1 MRKYAFMAMI
11 AALLAITA
19 CGPSAKELEEKRI
32 SDSIKTADSI
42 AAADTVPVQSLD
54 TLTK

>member
-1 MRKYAFMAMI
+1 MKKYAFMAMI

-32 SDSIKTADSI
+32 SDSIKVADSI

-54 TLTK
+54 TLAK